1 MCFNELLR
9 HFIGLLRHVVSEK
22 NVDVDFENIDVEL
35 SRKVLIKNVR
45 HFDMSISKMSKKSLI
60 LLMGPEVP
68 LELND
73 KT

>member
-1 MCFNELLR
+1 MCFKELLR

-35 SRKVLIKNVR
+35 SRKVVIKNVR